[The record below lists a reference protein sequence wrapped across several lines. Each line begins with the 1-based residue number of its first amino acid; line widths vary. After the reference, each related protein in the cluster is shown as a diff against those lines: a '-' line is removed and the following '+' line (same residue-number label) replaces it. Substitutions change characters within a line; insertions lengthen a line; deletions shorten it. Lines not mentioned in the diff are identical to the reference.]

1 MQQWLPDSRDRLE
14 RLSVFQNQSFQVI
27 QRATSWAIKLIL
39 LFLIG
44 GGIGSIAFALIPPEA
59 ASELITQG
67 SDWQRLSPEEQLALA
82 PLAEKWASLN
92 SLQRDKWRSTARKFS
107 HLSQRQKD
115 RFHRRL
121 VRWSEVTSVQKNIAR
136 SNYKAFKT
144 KPVQDKM
151 KALATWK
158 ARSKSGE
165 AVATLEPKHA
175 DQSMAPQE
183 TVTEQ

>member
-1 MQQWLPDSRDRLE
+1 M
-14 RLSVFQNQSFQVI
+14 FQNQSFQAI
-27 QRATSWAIKLIL
+27 RTATSWAIKLIL
-39 LFLIG
+39 LLLVG

-59 ASELITQG
+59 ASKLITQG

-92 SLQRDKWRSTARKFS
+92 SVQRDKWRSTARKFK
-107 HLSQRQKD
+107 HLSQKQKD

-121 VRWSEVTSVQKNIAR
+121 VKWSEVTSAQKNVAR
-136 SNYKAFKT
+136 SNYKAFKR
-144 KPVQDKM
+144 KPAQDKM

-165 AVATLEPKHA
+165 NVATLEPKPA
-175 DQSMAPQE
+175 DQTMPPQE
-183 TVTEQ
+183 TASEQ